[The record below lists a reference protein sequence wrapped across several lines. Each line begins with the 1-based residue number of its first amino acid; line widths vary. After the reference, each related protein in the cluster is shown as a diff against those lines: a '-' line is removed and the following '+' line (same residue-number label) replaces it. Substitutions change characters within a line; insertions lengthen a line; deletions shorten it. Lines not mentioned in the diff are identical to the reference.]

1 VDSVGD
7 GLPSVEYGKLV
18 AFLRAEVTSDLQTD
32 DVIIRLQKKV
42 SRDMKHGYNL
52 LDEFEKMDKDK
63 NGELDVD
70 ELQDALRNIG
80 ISIDREEAR
89 RIIHKF
95 GVKGNSVRYKDF
107 IAAMNPD
114 AAFDAT
120 LTAPMVVD
128 KLKRV
133 LEQRF
138 GSSANVSRE
147 LKNAFADFDTN
158 RNGKISKIEFQDAMD
173 SVKVDVTRQELHLI
187 FKHYAN
193 DGNDLDYDDFLRLV
207 DAAPGNA
214 GGSREREREWRSDDR
229 RDARDRSRD
238 RSRERERDRDKRA
251 VQEIVDRV
259 RRQLEDYLGSSA
271 GTDRITRRIKEA
283 FADMDRNGNGL
294 VDKAEFGDA
303 MEVLKVRM
311 TRDEINELFLFYDTD
326 RNGLDYG
333 EFIRMLGL

>member
-1 VDSVGD
+1 
-7 GLPSVEYGKLV
+7 
-18 AFLRAEVTSDLQTD
+18 
-32 DVIIRLQKKV
+32 
-42 SRDMKHGYNL
+42 MKHGYNL

-120 LTAPMVVD
+120 QTAPMVVD

-214 GGSREREREWRSDDR
+214 GG
-229 RDARDRSRD
+229 
-238 RSRERERDRDKRA
+238 SRERERDRDKRA